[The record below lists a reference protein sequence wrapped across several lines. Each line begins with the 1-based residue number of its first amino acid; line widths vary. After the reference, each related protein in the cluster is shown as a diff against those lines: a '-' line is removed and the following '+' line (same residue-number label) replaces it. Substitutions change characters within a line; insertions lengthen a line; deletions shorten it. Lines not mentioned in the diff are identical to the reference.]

1 MSGARLAV
9 KVVVSLSLL
18 RDLHP
23 LHSHQFAWRTRISP
37 PTGTDPLPLEF
48 YNADVIAEGLG
59 DANSP
64 ELQARARALVDG
76 QIEERMR
83 LGETFGFESTWSGR
97 SRPQVVRDAGER
109 GYETRGIF
117 LGTAHAA
124 LNIARVRRR
133 VLEGGHRVPER
144 EIVRR
149 WSAAFENLLA
159 MWNVFDRVHVLDSSA
174 DTVRLVAWEGG
185 AAHARAGKRDTGLG
199 GAARVETRVLNRN
212 G

>member
-1 MSGARLAV
+1 MNRPTLTVVIGANGAGKTTWGRHH
-9 KVVVSLSLL
+9 
-18 RDLHP
+18 RRH
-23 LHSHQFAWRTRISP
+23 
-37 PTGTDPLPLEF
+37 LPLEF

-83 LGETFGFESTWSGR
+83 LGEPFGFESTWSGR
-97 SRPQVVRDAGER
+97 SRPQVVRNAGER
-109 GYETRGIF
+109 GYETHGIF

-174 DTVRLVAWEGG
+174 DTVRLVAWKEARRTHAPESEIPVW
-185 AAHARAGKRDTGLG
+185 AARI
-199 GAARVETRVLNRN
+199 AARVETRALNRN